1 MSTSPT
7 TIKVMWNEV
16 PAIDQ
21 NGIIAIYEVIYTP
34 WNTFGGQIFTHATNV
49 SGSDLNVT
57 LYYLEEYVNYNIS
70 VRAYTSEGP
79 GPVITVNEVT
89 QQSGMFHRIHY

>member
-1 MSTSPT
+1 
-7 TIKVMWNEV
+7 MWDEV

-34 WNTFGGQIFTHATNV
+34 WNTFGGQIFTNTTNV

-57 LYYLEEYVNYNIS
+57 LHYLEEYVKYNIS
-70 VRAYTSEGP
+70 VRAYTNVGP
-79 GPVITVNEVT
+79 GPVITVTEVT
-89 QQSGMFHRIHY
+89 QQTGMFHRIHYYLNS